1 MFTGIIL
8 IEKMFLAQKSF
19 PKNTIFTLVF
29 NFMYQLQFDKQQFL
43 SENWQKKPLVIRN
56 AFKDFVDP
64 ITAEE
69 LAGLAC
75 EEEVSSRI
83 VLTSDSGWDVKH
95 GPFENYEEYGENQWQ
110 LLVQAVNHW
119 HPNVE
124 PLVDAFRFLPD
135 WRFDDLMASFATPDG
150 GVGPHID
157 NYDVFIIQGAGQR
170 KWKVGDKGEHKQ
182 RDNDPQSALVDD
194 FEDIID
200 VTLNTGDILYIPPG
214 YPHCG
219 ETLTVAM
226 SYSVGFRA
234 PSQQEM
240 FTEVADYLLDNDAGL
255 SRFTSSNETAS
266 KGLVG
271 TSQQQGLIEL
281 INQISSSPENYQKML
296 GELLSR
302 NRFELDLC
310 EDEEIDRAELFQ
322 AMKDGAEIKRLGG
335 IKILRLE
342 KDNEQRLFVGGTS
355 YALAGVSDEVLE
367 YLSNEFTLT
376 NKWLIAHK
384 EQKFVISFIVELL
397 QQGCL
402 YFSE

>member
-1 MFTGIIL
+1 
-8 IEKMFLAQKSF
+8 
-19 PKNTIFTLVF
+19 
-29 NFMYQLQFDKQQFL
+29 MYHLQLDKQQFL
-43 SENWQKKPLVIRN
+43 SEYWQKKPCVIRS
-56 AFKDFVDP
+56 AFKDFIDP

-83 VLTSDSGWDVKH
+83 VLTSESGWDVKH
-95 GPFENYEEYGENQWQ
+95 GPFETYEEYGENRWQ

-124 PLVDAFRFLPD
+124 PLVEAFRFLPD

-157 NYDVFIIQGAGQR
+157 NYDVFIIQGEGQR
-170 KWKVGDKGEHKQ
+170 KWKVGNKGEHKQ
-182 RDNDPQSALVDD
+182 RDNDPQSALVED
-194 FEDIID
+194 FEAIID
-200 VTLNTGDILYIPPG
+200 VTLESGDILYIPPG

-219 ETLTVAM
+219 ETLSVAM

-240 FTEVADYLLDNDAGL
+240 FTEVADYLLDNDIGL
-255 SRFTSSNETAS
+255 SRFTSADETAN
-266 KGLVG
+266 KGLIG
-271 TSQQQGLIEL
+271 ENQQQGLMDL
-281 INQISSSPENYQKML
+281 IGQITASPNHYHKML

-310 EDEEIDRAELFQ
+310 PDEDITETEYLLAIE
-322 AMKDGAEIKRLGG
+322 DGADIKRLGG

-342 KDNEQRLFVGGTS
+342 NDQEQRLFVGGNA
-355 YALAGVSDEVLE
+355 YILAESSHESLKH
-367 YLSNEFTLT
+367 LSNEFTLT
-376 NKWLIAHK
+376 NSWLHEHK
-384 EQKFVISFIVELL
+384 TDPAINKFLIELL